1 MLGILGGMFD
11 FDGNGRLDAF
21 EQAAEFAFLSE
32 MFDEEKTELE
42 LSELDPLELEY
53 MSAYERRAA
62 LEEAGLDPDD
72 YDF

>member
-11 FDGNGRLDAF
+11 FDGNGTLDVF

-32 MFDEEKTELE
+32 AFEEEKTELE
-42 LSELDPLELEY
+42 LSGLDPLELEY
-53 MSAYERRAA
+53 MSAYERRMT
-62 LEEAGLDPDD
+62 LEEAGLNPDD